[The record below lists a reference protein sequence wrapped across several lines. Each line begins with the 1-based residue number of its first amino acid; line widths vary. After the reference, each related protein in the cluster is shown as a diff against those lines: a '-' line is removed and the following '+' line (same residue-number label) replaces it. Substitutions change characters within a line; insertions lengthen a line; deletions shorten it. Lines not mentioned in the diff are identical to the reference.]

1 MHTEFIA
8 TEALS
13 AAQITAL
20 DEVRLLTFPPA
31 VTATLP
37 GRFFSWAPPQ
47 WSVLVWAQG
56 ELTTR
61 VGLVVRDGWVDGV
74 PKRMGGI
81 GGVMTHPDRQGQG
94 LAGHAMREAARLLA
108 YELQVDFA
116 LLFCSPAMIGFYQRL
131 QWQPFQGKVLI
142 HQMQDK
148 VEFLAY
154 GAMVLDVREQAPIT
168 GVLDLN
174 GSPW

>member
-13 AAQITAL
+13 AAQITVL
-20 DEVRLLTFPPA
+20 DEMSLHAFPPA
-31 VTATLP
+31 VTEMLP
-37 GRFFSWAPPQ
+37 GRFLSWAPPQ

-56 ELTTR
+56 ELATR

-74 PKRMGGI
+74 PKRIGGI
-81 GGVMTHPDRQGQG
+81 GGVMTHPEKQGQG
-94 LAGHAMREAARLLA
+94 LASHAMREAARHLA
-108 YELQVDFA
+108 DELQVDFA

-131 QWQPFQGKVLI
+131 QWQSFQGKVLI
-142 HQMQDK
+142 HQAQER
-148 VEFLAY
+148 VEFTIY

-168 GVLDLN
+168 GVVDLN

>member
-13 AAQITAL
+13 DAQRTTL
-20 DEVRLLTFPPA
+20 EQMSLLAFPPA
-31 VTATLP
+31 VTETLP
-37 GRFFSWAPPQ
+37 GRFFSWDPPQ

-108 YELQVDFA
+108 DELQVDFA

-131 QWQPFQGKVLI
+131 QWQPFQGQVLI
-142 HQMQDK
+142 RQAQEK
-148 VEFLAY
+148 VEFTIY

>member
-13 AAQITAL
+13 DAQRTTLEQMSRQA
-20 DEVRLLTFPPA
+20 FPPA
-31 VTATLP
+31 VTETLP
-37 GRFFSWAPPQ
+37 GRFFSWDPPQ

-56 ELTTR
+56 ELATR
-61 VGLVVRDGWVDGV
+61 VGLVVRDGWVDGM
-74 PKRMGGI
+74 PKRIGGI
-81 GGVMTHPDRQGQG
+81 GGVMTHPEKQGQG
-94 LAGHAMREAARLLA
+94 LAGHALREAARRLA
-108 YELQVDFA
+108 DELQVDFA
-116 LLFCSPAMIGFYQRL
+116 LLFCSPAMTGFYQRL
-131 QWQPFQGKVLI
+131 QWQPFQGQVLI
-142 HQMQDK
+142 RQAQEK
-148 VEFLAY
+148 VEFTIY